1 MRFGGG
7 GGARWPLR
15 EAKGRRRSGE
25 REDGRR
31 VEKRIEL
38 FFFSLLFG
46 SFAYICSTRKLYFA
60 SCRTKEWMDDF
71 VINN

>member
-1 MRFGGG
+1 MAVEGGQ
-7 GGARWPLR
+7 GAATEWR
-15 EAKGRRRSGE
+15 EK
-25 REDGRR
+25 EDGRR

-71 VINN
+71 VINNWYIKNIF

>member
-1 MRFGGG
+1 MAVAGGQ
-7 GGARWPLR
+7 GAATEWR
-15 EAKGRRRSGE
+15 EKE
-25 REDGRR
+25 EDGRR

-38 FFFSLLFG
+38 FFFFSPLWIFCIY
-46 SFAYICSTRKLYFA
+46 SICSTRKLYFA